1 MTVWCE
7 VARLAELLVK
17 PWSWLFPLLSV
28 ILLLYNHNVSKKMN
42 IMFFF
47 FLHLMLW
54 KVISSCHHL
63 YYRSYK
69 QSLPHQPLFL
79 LMKKKKNLCYQ
90 KKQKMH
96 SPEDTWTELWL
107 CGAST
112 IQLPVNEE
120 LISKLNCIRMSITIN
135 LWFDL
140 QELLS

>member
-1 MTVWCE
+1 M
-7 VARLAELLVK
+7 
-17 PWSWLFPLLSV
+17 WSCPTGRITGKTLKLIISPFKCDTSLIQPQCFQKNEHHV
-28 ILLLYNHNVSKKMN
+28 
-42 IMFFF
+42 FF